1 MAHSEIAPDKIA
13 AYHSTLYRV
22 GSGAGAITLG
32 IGIHAPQLHSTFKA
46 AGAECGVVITAFNP
60 LGEQWDHAANLAAQ
74 GRLEEHLRA
83 LAPMVL
89 EAEGA
94 DPTGAWPPE
103 PSFFALGI
111 NQGTAHLLGTRYRQ
125 DAVVWV
131 GGSAIPELLL
141 LR

>member
-60 LGEQWDHAANLAAQ
+60 LGGKRRPRPIGFEVA
-74 GRLEEHLRA
+74 GRA
-83 LAPMVL
+83 
-89 EAEGA
+89 
-94 DPTGAWPPE
+94 
-103 PSFFALGI
+103 
-111 NQGTAHLLGTRYRQ
+111 
-125 DAVVWV
+125 
-131 GGSAIPELLL
+131 
-141 LR
+141 